1 MSAKPGILGSSIAK
15 KYWMALTGVFLITFL
30 VVHVAGNLQL
40 LNLSQEG
47 RDAFNTYTVF
57 MTTFPVIKVVSYVL
71 YFSILLHAIEG
82 LYLTAQN
89 RKARPVKYKSYNEGK
104 VSLWSSRNMG
114 LLGTIILAFI
124 VLHMSQFWYTYK
136 FGEIPMTTIDGEAV
150 KDMTAVVISTFTD
163 ATWGI
168 WMTLIYVIAQV
179 AIGFH
184 LWHGFESFF
193 QSMGISS
200 KKVRIWQVIGRIFSV
215 VITILFA
222 IIPIYIY
229 LNA

>member
-1 MSAKPGILGSSIAK
+1 MSAQPGILGSSIAK
-15 KYWMALTGVFLITFL
+15 KYWMALTGIFLITFL
-30 VVHVAGNLQL
+30 IVHVAGNLQL
-40 LNLSQEG
+40 MDLSPEG
-47 RDAFNTYTVF
+47 RDAFNKYTLF

-71 YFSILLHAIEG
+71 YFSILFHAIEG
-82 LYLTAQN
+82 LYLVAQN
-89 RKARPVKYKSYNEGK
+89 RKARPIKYKAYNESQ

-136 FGEIPMTTIDGEAV
+136 WGDIPTTMIDGEALR
-150 KDMTAVVISTFTD
+150 DMSTVVISTFSD
-163 ATWGI
+163 PDMGI

-193 QSMGISS
+193 QSLGISS
-200 KKVRIWQVIGRIFSV
+200 KKKRIWQIIGRLFA
-215 VITILFA
+215 VIITLLFA